1 MTTKTNITVV
11 TGDLLE
17 SKAQTLVNTV
27 NCVGVMGKG
36 IALEFKRHFPDMYAD
51 YEQRCA
57 QEKVHLGEPY
67 LYKRVT
73 APWILNFPTK
83 GHWRSVSKLSD
94 IVAGLDFVREH
105 YKEWGIQSIAVPPLG
120 CGNGQLEWNIVGPTI
135 YRAFQS
141 FDIPVEL
148 FAPFGTPA
156 AQMTPEYLGDDQIKY
171 LASAREAS
179 KVDPALVA
187 LVGVISR
194 ICNEQYHWP
203 LGRIAVQKIAYF
215 LTEAGV
221 PTGLKFRR
229 GSYGPF
235 SPDLKRALANLQNH
249 QLVVER
255 QVGKTFRVSPGP
267 TYRDARSVYMSELKG
282 WSEQIERVADLFL
295 RLSSTDDM
303 EIAATIHFA
312 TMELASSKESVDEI
326 EVLDEVLDWKKKRR
340 PPLNRE
346 VVAESIRSLNM
357 LGWIHAS
364 ASQELPVEEDCF
376 A

>member
-1 MTTKTNITVV
+1 MTDTEQIKVV

-36 IALEFKRHFPDMYAD
+36 IALAFKSHFPDMYAD
-51 YEQRCA
+51 YEERCA
-57 QEKVHLGEPY
+57 LGEVRLGRPY

-83 GHWRSVSKLSD
+83 DHWRSVSKLSD
-94 IVAGLDFVREH
+94 ITKGLDYLKDH
-105 YKEWGIQSIAVPPLG
+105 YKAWGIESLAVPPLG

-135 YRAFQS
+135 YRALME
-141 FDIPVEL
+141 FDIPIEIY
-148 FAPFGTPA
+148 APHGTPPS
-156 AQMTPEYLGDDQIKY
+156 QMSPEYLGAANATVNLGNNRKI
-171 LASAREAS
+171 
-179 KVDPALVA
+179 DPALVA

-203 LGRIAVQKIAYF
+203 IGRIAVQKIAYF

-235 SPDLKRALANLQNH
+235 SPELKRALAKLENH
-249 QLVVER
+249 QLVAEHQIGR
-255 QVGKTFRVSPGP
+255 TFCITPGP
-267 TYRDARSVYMSELKG
+267 TYRDARAAYLSELKG
-282 WSEQIERVADLFL
+282 WAVEIERVADLFL
-295 RLSSTDDM
+295 RLSRTQDM
-303 EIAATIHFA
+303 EIAASIHFA
-312 TMELASSKESVDEI
+312 SKELVSKQQVVAEI
-326 EVLDEVLDWKKKRR
+326 DLLDEVLDWKKRRR
-340 PPLNRE
+340 PPLKRE
-346 VVAESIRSLNM
+346 DVAESVRSLNI
-357 LGWIHAS
+357 LGWIKATAS
-364 ASQELPVEEDCF
+364 EDLPITEDCF